1 MHEHI
6 AQILSFTCVSLS
18 TVDEDGKVIT
28 TSAADYTNLEMELK
42 NAFQI
47 PICLANTLTG
57 FVGPQ
62 YNSKIFKKTNLVVS
76 FYDSVVKVIQTW

>member
-28 TSAADYTNLEMELK
+28 TSAADYTNLEMET
-42 NAFQI
+42 QR
-47 PICLANTLTG
+47 
-57 FVGPQ
+57 
-62 YNSKIFKKTNLVVS
+62 
-76 FYDSVVKVIQTW
+76 